1 MSLVCGDSLESL
13 DKLMIEPL
21 NLAIRL
27 WVTWRGAAVL
37 DLVSGE
43 EGFELAPFELLAIVC
58 EDLCR
63 LAALVDNVF
72 EEVNRCGPRSLW
84 IRSGIGLRGRK
95 VDSRYEVPVPSRCLD
110 QRTDPIDPPGG
121 ERAPLLVRVYRR
133 DVLCRRCWRGLVELA
148 RDAGVEFFA
157 SIPPDVCRN
166 DVAVCY
172 SIQSRLLP
180 IVTQILV
187 NCFDDL

>member
-1 MSLVCGDSLESL
+1 MSFVGRDSLEPL

-21 NLAIRL
+21 DLAIRL

-63 LAALVDNVF
+63 FAALVDNVLQ
-72 EEVNRCGPRSLW
+72 EVHRCGPRSLW

-95 VDSRYEVPVPSRCLD
+95 VNSRYEVPVPSRCLD

-121 ERAPLLVRVYRR
+121 EWAPLLVRVYRNS
-133 DVLCRRCWRGLVELA
+133 VLCRWRWRGLVELT
-148 RDAGVEFFA
+148 RDTGV
-157 SIPPDVCRN
+157 
-166 DVAVCY
+166 
-172 SIQSRLLP
+172 
-180 IVTQILV
+180 
-187 NCFDDL
+187 

>member
-1 MSLVCGDSLESL
+1 
-13 DKLMIEPL
+13 MIEPL
-21 NLAIRL
+21 DLAIHL
-27 WVTWRGAAVL
+27 WMTWRGAAVL

-110 QRTDPIDPPGG
+110 QRTNPIDSPGG
-121 ERAPLLVRVYRR
+121 ERAPLLVRVYRCY
-133 DVLCRRCWRGLVELA
+133 LLRRWRWRRFVELTGH
-148 RDAGVEFFA
+148 AGV
-157 SIPPDVCRN
+157 
-166 DVAVCY
+166 
-172 SIQSRLLP
+172 
-180 IVTQILV
+180 
-187 NCFDDL
+187 

>member
-13 DKLMIEPL
+13 DKLVIEPL
-21 NLAIRL
+21 DLAVGLRMA
-27 WVTWRGAAVL
+27 WRDVAMF

-43 EGFELAPFELLAIVC
+43 EGFEFAPFELLAIVY

-63 LAALVDNVF
+63 FAALVDNVLQ
-72 EEVNRCGPRSLW
+72 EVHRCSPRSLQ

-121 ERAPLLVRVYRR
+121 EWAPLPVRVYRCC
-133 DVLCRRCWRGLVELA
+133 LLRRWRWRRFVELIGH
-148 RDAGVEFFA
+148 AGV
-157 SIPPDVCRN
+157 
-166 DVAVCY
+166 
-172 SIQSRLLP
+172 
-180 IVTQILV
+180 
-187 NCFDDL
+187 